1 MIPYHAGINTCQTTG
16 MVLFKWLN
24 CIWLLIDN
32 IIVPVIVFLIFK
44 SIAEL
49 GAANLE
55 LKPQI
60 DKLSLKI

>member
-1 MIPYHAGINTCQTTG
+1 MIELHS
-16 MVLFKWLN
+16 
-24 CIWLLIDN
+24 LLIDN
-32 IIVPVIVFLIFK
+32 MIVPGIVFLIFK